1 MSDANKRG
9 STGGGGAAST
19 GGNSAGSGAAS
30 GGGGSAG
37 GMGERRMNPVGWF
50 EIYVSDMKRAEAFY
64 QAMFGFEFGDM
75 PVSKPDMPMRA
86 FPGMGDMEAMGI
98 TGALVKH
105 ADVKPGPAGTLVY
118 FPVASCKEAVTKAK
132 EMGMRVYLEAES
144 LGKYGN
150 IAVFADS
157 EGNAIG
163 VHSRGE

>member
-1 MSDANKRG
+1 MSEATKSASRAG
-9 STGGGGAAST
+9 TGGAAGAGT
-19 GGNSAGSGAAS
+19 GGAAG
-30 GGGGSAG
+30 AG
-37 GMGERRMNPVGWF
+37 GRRMNPVGWF

-75 PVSKPDMPMRA
+75 PVAKPDMPMRA

-118 FPVASCKEAVTKAK
+118 FPVASCKAAVEKAK
-132 EMGMRVYLEAES
+132 ELGRQVYLQPES
-144 LGKYGN
+144 LGGNYGT
-150 IAVFADS
+150 IAVVQDS